1 MDKRTLQFLGI
12 IALAADLVI
21 GGLGAHRIATNLP
34 VSDEEAMAEARRAFL
49 PEGGATPSRTGES
62 VRGDVELRVWESAME
77 IRNTIRAKN
86 RSAGSVYF
94 VFGFIW
100 RVASPALNEMLEN
113 RQKRIKDD
121 LEAAQAEKAE
131 AAALKEDYAAQ
142 LAGAREEATRIV
154 EDARQAGESARAD
167 IVARAE
173 GEAEDI
179 KERAQQELE
188 AERERTM
195 TAMRREVAGLSLDV
209 AEKLVGH
216 NLDRA
221 GQQALVD
228 QFIDELGDS
237 ED

>member
-1 MDKRTLQFLGI
+1 MNVFTTLL
-12 IALAADLVI
+12 LAAEDGEETSGIDLLLPRDVNEIIVGVI
-21 GGLGAHRIATNLP
+21 
-34 VSDEEAMAEARRAFL
+34 AF
-49 PEGGATPSRTGES
+49 
-62 VRGDVELRVWESAME
+62 
-77 IRNTIRAKN
+77 II
-86 RSAGSVYF
+86 

-113 RQKRIKDD
+113 RQKRIKAD

-142 LAGAREEATRIV
+142 LSGAREEATRIV

-179 KERAQQELE
+179 KARAQQELE
-188 AERERTM
+188 AERERAM
-195 TAMRREVAGLSLDV
+195 TAMRREVAGLSIDV
-209 AEKLVGH
+209 AEKLVGR

-221 GQQALVD
+221 GQQALVE
-228 QFIDELGDS
+228 QFIDELGDT